1 MTRNLS
7 AAIVATVAVTVVVVL
22 GFRMLG
28 SPAKQRLIQSDAR
41 VIESLANLAQEIALR
56 WNRSET
62 LPATLD
68 AIPAAAKENPV
79 THQVFIYH
87 FKSTSEY
94 ELCTTFATDNR
105 DAETAK
111 PNNRWD
117 RARWAHPKG
126 PYCFLLDASQ
136 PVPQAPY
143 VY

>member
-1 MTRNLS
+1 MTRNLG

-56 WNRSET
+56 WNRSQT

-87 FKSTSEY
+87 IKSASEY
-94 ELCTTFATDNR
+94 ELCATFATDNR

-111 PNNRWD
+111 PNDRWD
-117 RARWAHPKG
+117 RTRWAHPKG
-126 PYCFLLDASQ
+126 PYCFPLDASQ